1 MNPCPRLPLRRRT
14 LLAGAAALCATA
26 ASGCRSVAAP
36 VPATGRQRLRLLGEA
51 TFPVRM
57 KFKGTTFGG
66 LSGLD
71 FDPVSGLWAALSDDR
86 SELEPARFYTLRVQI
101 HDGQRMVVEPLD
113 VITLR
118 QAAGTPFPPR
128 SAGGEVVDPEAM
140 RLLPGGRGLL
150 WASEGDPKVNQS
162 PGLREARIDG
172 SHVRDFTLPPMLQ
185 LGPRPGIGPRDNLS
199 FEGLALTPDA
209 RGAWVS
215 MEAALQQ
222 DGPVPKVGA
231 EGGPCRLTL
240 FDLASG
246 RATRQIA
253 YIPDAIPSAPPMLGG
268 FADNGISE
276 ILMIDARRMLVLER
290 AFMMGI
296 GNSLRLYE
304 IDTEQASDTLAADKL
319 VAGQYRPAAKRLVA
333 DFSQVGLAHLDNT
346 EAMTWGPPLPNG
358 QRCLVFVSDDNFN
371 PLQITQFAA
380 FEYLD

>member
-319 VAGQYRPAAKRLVA
+319 VAGQYRTAAK
-333 DFSQVGLAHLDNT
+333 S
-346 EAMTWGPPLPNG
+346 
-358 QRCLVFVSDDNFN
+358 S
-371 PLQITQFAA
+371 
-380 FEYLD
+380 